1 MSDSASDP
9 AFEAILE
16 TILTSRDNDD
26 PVDVDGYLEQ
36 HPEHADKLR
45 RFLQTLEV
53 VDSHIR
59 ESRIISVGFGLG
71 DHSAAKRQ
79 DGEVIPT
86 GRSAAPELP
95 TLGGFRIL
103 EEIGNGSQG
112 VIYKAEQP
120 GTRRVVALKVIR
132 EGVLASGR
140 ERLRFE
146 NEIQVASQLKH
157 PSIVAVFESGCD
169 HGREFFAMEY
179 ADGEPLDVY
188 LAKHTL
194 TPDETVRLFQPICDA
209 VSYAHRQGVIHRDLK
224 PSNIIV
230 GEAGIAHI
238 LDFGLAKRMNRPAEV
253 EITQIGSFAGTWYY
267 ASPEQVAADG
277 REIDV
282 RSDVYSLGVILY
294 EALTDAVPYP
304 IRGVTRDQIAF
315 QILEAAPIRPSLIR
329 KEINDELDTIVLQS
343 LQKDPTRRYQSASA
357 LQEDLRRF
365 LAGDAI
371 EAKRDSRW
379 YVLRKTLR
387 RYYWQACAATI
398 ALVVLLGFTVT
409 VTVLYADARTA
420 RATAEARAEL
430 ARRGQRYV
438 VDRLAE
444 LHGFRN
450 ALMSVENEQE
460 QGATLRRLAKP
471 AISVPAELA
480 SALVQDFPPGILATV
495 NLPTNPEFSSAASWL
510 RERANGLD
518 QLQELTESGRFVF
531 ETQRDASAWLF
542 QQGQSDLEHAERLC
556 DVLVADALLAS
567 GEGCDTRATRRL
579 TAARSIGLD
588 LADGPT
594 YLHKGSALICR
605 LHTYEAILA
614 MLGSS
619 RSDDD
624 RVERN
629 AQWILNDPSVPTL
642 QYAMITEGTKALQL
656 VEASIKETT
665 PGGKGHV
672 DLDALNTLTE
682 GLYDVA
688 GMLTPENRCRANS
701 LSPELLVNAI
711 DRYANEMDARAIA
724 EAPTTGPASA
734 RSAPDPE
741 VEGASWL
748 VAPLLPRLEPGL
760 RTRARVNA
768 ARTAAQAAAVLCQFR
783 ARTGEWPES
792 LAHVLNERSD
802 LPTGLSSAAS
812 EFGYRVVGGQPV
824 LYTVGDDLANDNR
837 RNGDRSGTNTEVILF
852 RGEFAQA
859 H

>member
-1 MSDSASDP
+1 MSDSASDL

-16 TILTSRDNDD
+16 TVLTSRDTGD
-26 PVDVDGYLEQ
+26 PVDANGYLERY
-36 HPEHADKLR
+36 PAHADKLR
-45 RFLQTLEV
+45 RFLQTLDV
-53 VDSHIR
+53 VDAHIR
-59 ESRIISVGFGLG
+59 ESRITPVRLGLS

-79 DGEVIPT
+79 NGEVIPT
-86 GRSAAPELP
+86 GRSSAPALP
-95 TLGGFRIL
+95 TFGGFRIL

-157 PSIVAVFESGCD
+157 PNIVAVFESGCD
-169 HGREFFAMEY
+169 HGRAFFAMEY
-179 ADGEPLDVY
+179 ADGDPLDVY
-188 LAKHTL
+188 LATHTL
-194 TPDETVRLFQPICDA
+194 APDETVRLFQPICDA

-230 GEAGIAHI
+230 DDTGIAHI
-238 LDFGLAKRMNRPAEV
+238 LDFGLAKRINRPAEV
-253 EITQIGSFAGTWYY
+253 EITQVGSFAGTWYY

-304 IRGVTRDQIAF
+304 IRGATRDQVTF

-343 LQKDPTRRYQSASA
+343 LQKDPSRRYQSASA

-365 LAGDAI
+365 LAGEAI

-387 RYYWQACAATI
+387 HYYWQACAATI
-398 ALVVLLGFTVT
+398 ALVVLLGFTAT

-430 ARRGQRYV
+430 ARRGQRSV

-450 ALMSVENEQE
+450 ALLSVENEQE
-460 QGATLRRLAKP
+460 RGATLRRLAKP

-495 NLPTNPEFSSAASWL
+495 NLPTDPEFSSAARWL
-510 RERANGLD
+510 RERAKGLD
-518 QLQELTESGRFVF
+518 QLQGLTESGCFVF
-531 ETQRDASAWLF
+531 ETERDASAWLF
-542 QQGQSDLEHAERLC
+542 QQGQSDLEHAARLC

-567 GEGCDTRATRRL
+567 GEGGDTRVTRRL

-588 LADGPT
+588 IADGPT
-594 YLHKGSALICR
+594 FLHKEAALLCR
-605 LHTYEAILA
+605 LHTYEAILD
-614 MLGSS
+614 MLASS
-619 RSDDD
+619 GDDAA
-624 RVERN
+624 RVEGCAR
-629 AQWILNDPSVPTL
+629 WILNDPPVPTL
-642 QYAMITEGTKALQL
+642 QYIMITEGTKALQL
-656 VEASIKETT
+656 IEASIKETT

-672 DLDALNTLTE
+672 DLDALNAATE
-682 GLYDVA
+682 GLYDAA
-688 GMLTPENRCRANS
+688 GMLTSESRRRANS
-701 LSPELLVNAI
+701 LSPEAFVYAI
-711 DRYANEMDARAIA
+711 DRYASEMDARASA
-724 EAPTTGPASA
+724 DASATRPASV
-734 RSAPDPE
+734 RSAPSAD
-741 VEGASWL
+741 VEEAARL

-768 ARTAAQAAAVLCQFR
+768 TRLAAQMAAVLCQFR

-792 LAHVLNERSD
+792 LADALDDRSD

-812 EFGYRVVGGQPV
+812 EFSYRVVGGQPV
-824 LYTVGDDLANDNR
+824 LYTVRDDLANDNR

-852 RGEFAQA
+852 RGEFAKA

>member
-16 TILTSRDNDD
+16 TVLTSRDNGD
-26 PVDVDGYLEQ
+26 PVDVNGYLERY
-36 HPEHADKLR
+36 PEHADKLR

-59 ESRIISVGFGLG
+59 ESRITQVRFGLS

-86 GRSAAPELP
+86 GRSSAPELP

-103 EEIGNGSQG
+103 EEIGSGSQG
-112 VIYKAEQP
+112 VVYKAEQP

-157 PSIVAVFESGCD
+157 PNIAAVFESGCD

-179 ADGEPLDVY
+179 ADGDPLDVY
-188 LAKHTL
+188 LATHTL

-230 GEAGIAHI
+230 DDAGIAHI
-238 LDFGLAKRMNRPAEV
+238 LDFGLAKRLSRPSEV
-253 EITQIGSFAGTWYY
+253 EITQVGSFAGTWYY

-282 RSDVYSLGVILY
+282 RSDVYSLSVILY
-294 EALTDAVPYP
+294 EALTDAFPYP
-304 IRGVTRDQIAF
+304 IRGVTHDQIAF

-343 LQKDPTRRYQSASA
+343 LQKDPNRRYQSASA

-365 LAGDAI
+365 LAGEAI

-398 ALVVLLGFTVT
+398 ALVVLLAFTVT

-444 LHGFRN
+444 LHGLRN
-450 ALMSVENEQE
+450 ALSSVENEQ
-460 QGATLRRLAKP
+460 GRDVTLERLSRP

-480 SALVQDFPPGILATV
+480 SELVQDFPPNIVAAV
-495 NLPTNPEFSSAASWL
+495 NSRTNAEFNSAAHWL
-510 RERANGLD
+510 RERSAGLD
-518 QLQELTESGRFVF
+518 QLQTLTESGRFVF
-531 ETQRDASAWLF
+531 ETGRDTSAWLF
-542 QQGQSDLEHAERLC
+542 QERPSDLGQGQKLC
-556 DVLVADALLAS
+556 DALVADSVLES
-567 GEGCDTRATRRL
+567 GDGDDTQAMRRL
-579 TAARSIGLD
+579 TAARSIGMD

-594 YLHKGSALICR
+594 FLHKGVALICR
-605 LHTYEAILA
+605 LHTYGAILT
-614 MLGSS
+614 MLASS
-619 RSDDD
+619 RDDAR
-624 RVERN
+624 RVEGCAR
-629 AQWILNDPSVPTL
+629 WILNDPPLPTL

-656 VEASIKETT
+656 IEASIRETM

-672 DLDALNTLTE
+672 DLDTLNAVTE
-682 GLYDVA
+682 GLYEAA
-688 GMLTPENRCRANS
+688 GMLTPENRRRANL
-701 LSPELLVNAI
+701 LSPEVLMHAI
-711 DRYANEMDARAIA
+711 DRYADELDARAIA
-724 EAPTTGPASA
+724 QASVTGPASV
-734 RSAPDPE
+734 RSRGDSE
-741 VEGASWL
+741 VDEAAWL
-748 VAPLLPRLEPGL
+748 IAPLLPRLEPGL

-768 ARTAAQAAAVLCQFR
+768 TRSAAQMAAVLCRFR
-783 ARTGEWPES
+783 ARTGAWPDS
-792 LAHVLNERSD
+792 LAHVLDDGSD
-802 LPTGLSSAAS
+802 LPPGLSSAAS
-812 EFGYRVVGGQPV
+812 EFAYRVVDDQPI
-824 LYTVGDDLANDNR
+824 LSALGDDPANANR
-837 RNGDRSGTNTEVILF
+837 RNKDWSGSEAEVVLF
-852 RGEFAQA
+852 RGEAPQA